1 MTVSSP
7 PSRPEP
13 DGGETGS
20 GNGRSPPPPSS
31 SNENS
36 NTNNTGNSQVQST
49 VECTTLP
56 GNIRKQ
62 SPNASTVPADAQ
74 QEQIETVAKSD
85 SANSEAVTGNDT
97 SGKTLFRYTRTLF
110 ASVIPV

>member
-20 GNGRSPPPPSS
+20 GTGRSPPPSS

-36 NTNNTGNSQVQST
+36 NANSTGNSQVQSSI
-49 VECTTLP
+49 ECTTLP
-56 GNIRKQ
+56 GNNRKQ
-62 SPNASTVPADAQ
+62 SPNASTTLADVQ
-74 QEQIETVAKSD
+74 QEQLETVVKSG
-85 SANSEAVTGNDT
+85 SGNSQPVAGNDT
-97 SGKTLFRYTRTLF
+97 SGKYLGKSKNWAPSPGAR
-110 ASVIPV
+110 

>member
-20 GNGRSPPPPSS
+20 GTGRSPPPPSS

-36 NTNNTGNSQVQST
+36 NTNNTSNSQSQST

-56 GNIRKQ
+56 GNNRKH
-62 SPNASTVPADAQ
+62 SPHASTTHTDVQ
-74 QEQIETVAKSD
+74 QEQLDTVVKSGPG
-85 SANSEAVTGNDT
+85 NSQIVAGNET
-97 SGKTLFRYTRTLF
+97 SGK
-110 ASVIPV
+110 SSIH